1 MARYEVRTLGPDD
14 FETLMALEEDMF
26 GGAREGVLGPYY
38 VRLCCDFFG
47 ECCFLVHVDG
57 QAVGY
62 LLSFVK
68 GREAYCTTLAIK
80 SEFQGSRV
88 ILHLLKEFIRTMD
101 AMVDS
106 VWFTVEEDND
116 AARNLHAM
124 LGATEVAQRKDFY
137 GPGTHRI
144 VSRIDRAD
152 FDRLRERFAR
162 IGLVGERKRE
172 REREQ
177 KKDES
182 EAAGA
187 E

>member
-1 MARYEVRTLGPDD
+1 MGRYVVRTLEAQD
-14 FETLMALEEDMF
+14 FDTLMRLEEDMF
-26 GGAREGVLGPYY
+26 GSAREGVLGPYY

-47 ECCFLVHVDG
+47 DCCLLVQVDG

-80 SEFQGSRV
+80 PEYHGSRV
-88 ILHLLKEFIRTMD
+88 ILHLLKAFIRIMD
-101 AMVDS
+101 PMVDS
-106 VWFTVEEDND
+106 VWFTVEEGND

-124 LGATEVAQRKDFY
+124 LGAAEVEQRPDFY
-137 GPGTHRI
+137 GKGTHRI

-152 FDRLRERFAR
+152 FERLRDRFTKM
-162 IGLVGERKRE
+162 GLLGDKKQSRGNGEPAK
-172 REREQ
+172 
-177 KKDES
+177 
-182 EAAGA
+182 A

>member
-1 MARYEVRTLGPDD
+1 MGRYVVRTLGPDD
-14 FETLMALEEDMF
+14 FDTLMALEEDMF
-26 GGAREGVLGPYY
+26 GAAHEGVLGPYY

-47 ECCFLVHVDG
+47 ESCFLVHVDG

-80 SEFQGSRV
+80 TEFQGSRV

-101 AMVDS
+101 TMVDS
-106 VWFTVEEDND
+106 VWFTVEENNE

-124 LGATEVAQRKDFY
+124 LGATEVAQRENFY
-137 GPGTHRI
+137 GPGTRRI

-162 IGLVGERKRE
+162 IGLVGGRNLHEDKT
-172 REREQ
+172 
-177 KKDES
+177 